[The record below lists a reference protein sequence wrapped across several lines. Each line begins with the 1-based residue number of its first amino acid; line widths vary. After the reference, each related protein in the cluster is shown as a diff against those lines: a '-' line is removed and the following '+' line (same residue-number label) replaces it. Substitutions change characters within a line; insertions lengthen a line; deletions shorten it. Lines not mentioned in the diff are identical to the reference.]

1 MEITTT
7 GSGSANHELATTQA
21 GGQKQ
26 TAETEKNQAIKE
38 AVDAVEV
45 SFSRESLELAGAH
58 SDATED
64 LTKVD
69 LTEGGEKEETAAHQ
83 ERQDLLE
90 ADEQQRE
97 EKGINPS
104 INVFA

>member
-7 GSGSANHELATTQA
+7 GSGTANHELATTQA

-26 TAETEKNQAIKE
+26 TA
-38 AVDAVEV
+38 
-45 SFSRESLELAGAH
+45 
-58 SDATED
+58 
-64 LTKVD
+64 
-69 LTEGGEKEETAAHQ
+69 AHQ

-90 ADEQQRE
+90 ADEQKRE
-97 EKGINPS
+97 GKGINPS